1 MRSLINTSG
10 PASFVRWAAGYALV
24 FGLLGTG
31 AFLLYGWTI
40 NAPPEAP
47 PEIVDGVHWQE
58 GERRAYAAMY
68 IEVADEAFAEVGETA
83 RVSRDEYV
91 DACALMEKYEWDAID
106 TLAEPDVPSRVNM
119 LVFGLEG
126 AIRSSSAHA
135 KDMDSAPNIEH
146 YTIERFCEDGLFMD
160 EAPRHMVPIS
170 EKPR

>member
-1 MRSLINTSG
+1 MVQS
-10 PASFVRWAAGYALV
+10 P
-24 FGLLGTG
+24 
-31 AFLLYGWTI
+31 
-40 NAPPEAP
+40 P

-68 IEVADEAFAEVGETA
+68 IEVADEAFAESGETA

-91 DACALMEKYEWDAID
+91 DACALMEKYDWDAID
-106 TLAEPDVPSRVNM
+106 TLAERDVPSRVSM
-119 LVFGLEG
+119 LIFGLEG
-126 AIRSSSAHA
+126 AIRSSIAYA

-160 EAPRHMVPIS
+160 EVPRFMVPIS